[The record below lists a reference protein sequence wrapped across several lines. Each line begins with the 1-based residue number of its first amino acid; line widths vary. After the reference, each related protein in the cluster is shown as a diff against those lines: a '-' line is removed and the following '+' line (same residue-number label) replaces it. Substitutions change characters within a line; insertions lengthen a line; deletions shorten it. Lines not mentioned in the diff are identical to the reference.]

1 MVESE
6 TVLILEMESVPA
18 SLLVFEF
25 WSVAGA
31 VVFDG
36 SDGCC
41 CCCGC
46 WDSGTMGDCVDV
58 DDDDCSGGGGDDD
71 DTGNGDSSST
81 SLSLS
86 AISSIWSI
94 DLSDLIDLIDN
105 DRVTLDGISS
115 ICVECTGTVSLFD
128 SEFVSMISGGV
139 GLLTAIALVA
149 MALLFGL
156 LDDVIIVVLL
166 MTDTIEPPVDS
177 STTVSATGN
186 R

>member
-1 MVESE
+1 MFESE
-6 TVLILEMESVPA
+6 TVWNLELESVPA
-18 SLLVFEF
+18 SLLIFEF

-31 VVFDG
+31 VVFDD

-41 CCCGC
+41 VDGC
-46 WDSGTMGDCVDV
+46 VDDIDDGDCGW
-58 DDDDCSGGGGDDD
+58 GGSDGDDD
-71 DTGNGDSSST
+71 DTGNDDISSI
-81 SLSLS
+81 SLS

-105 DRVTLDGISS
+105 DRVTLDGVSS
-115 ICVECTGTVSLFD
+115 ICVGCIVSISFFTL
-128 SEFVSMISGGV
+128 EFVNMISDGV
-139 GLLTAIALVA
+139 LWLPLELTLVLVLVLMLVA
-149 MALLFGL
+149 L
-156 LDDVIIVVLL
+156 LDVTVVILL